1 MSLLLLQKHIVVTL
15 FSYACNNNL
24 NATLIPNISMRTVWH
39 FKGSIKHDWDKL
51 AVMVVFQ
58 EVAAW
63 GLGVKQRKGE
73 IQVEIQKLNH
83 FKVRV
88 APEGWNIVEPPE
100 QGLLPHQPD
109 QMMPTSSTS
118 SSSSTSST
126 SCTPTISSCQLTH
139 GNLKLK
145 VRSKSE
151 RVQVVGPLNLFQ
163 MVV

>member
-1 MSLLLLQKHIVVTL
+1 
-15 FSYACNNNL
+15 
-24 NATLIPNISMRTVWH
+24 
-39 FKGSIKHDWDKL
+39 
-51 AVMVVFQ
+51 MVVFQ

-88 APEGWNIVEPPE
+88 APEGWDIVEPPE

-126 SCTPTISSCQLTH
+126 SSSRQLTH

>member
-1 MSLLLLQKHIVVTL
+1 
-15 FSYACNNNL
+15 
-24 NATLIPNISMRTVWH
+24 
-39 FKGSIKHDWDKL
+39 
-51 AVMVVFQ
+51 MVVFQ

-126 SCTPTISSCQLTH
+126 SSTPTISSCQLTH

-145 VRSKSE
+145 VKSNSE
-151 RVQVVGPLNLFQ
+151 RVQLVGLLSDGGLIKSEMAEFVVVGRYQLYMLYGINWFSLNFKR
-163 MVV
+163 VS